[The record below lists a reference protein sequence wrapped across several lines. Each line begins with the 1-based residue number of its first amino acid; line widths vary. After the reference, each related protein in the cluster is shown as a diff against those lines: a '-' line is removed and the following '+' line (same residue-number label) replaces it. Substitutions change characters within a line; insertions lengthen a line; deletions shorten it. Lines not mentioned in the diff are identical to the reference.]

1 MISMGRPRK
10 AKLFVKEDVD
20 IETLW
25 DGENANYLI
34 NLSNAKG
41 TTKQIVIPE
50 ANLFNRS
57 KMLKFLHQFAK
68 LTYDKI

>member
-1 MISMGRPRK
+1 MGRPRK
-10 AKLFVKEDVD
+10 AKLYVKEDVD
-20 IETLW
+20 VETLW
-25 DGENANYLI
+25 DGENSNYII
-34 NLSNAKG
+34 NLSNDKG

-50 ANLFNRS
+50 ANLFDRH